1 MDGNLYALE
10 KIAAQRLL
18 DLRSARAHA
27 ALLAS
32 AWSPRP
38 GLGTAL
44 GVVLIRAGEW
54 LAGGAAAGRKAGVRV
69 AR

>member
-10 KIAAQRLL
+10 KMAVQRIV
-18 DLRSARAHA
+18 DLRAERARA

-32 AWSPRP
+32 ASRP
-38 GLGTAL
+38 GVGTAL
-44 GVVLIRAGEW
+44 GVALIRAGEW
-54 LAGGAAAGRKAGVRV
+54 LAGGAAAGRDEGVRV